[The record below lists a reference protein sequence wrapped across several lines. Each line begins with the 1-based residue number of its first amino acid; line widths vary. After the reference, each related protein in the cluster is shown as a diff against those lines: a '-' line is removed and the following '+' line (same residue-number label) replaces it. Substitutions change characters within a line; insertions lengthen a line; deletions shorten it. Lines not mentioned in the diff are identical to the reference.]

1 MRPVGERDLT
11 SPSFED
17 VVRFEGRQVPEM
29 ADVHG
34 LVRRVASPYDAAVS
48 AADDRYTEGGCCGDA
63 PAT

>member
-1 MRPVGERDLT
+1 M

-17 VVRFEGRQVPEM
+17 VVRLEGRQVPEM